1 MGRLVDIAYV
11 IVFGGTGAVCVV
23 RLALLGDPFI
33 AFLSALFA
41 NI

>member
-1 MGRLVDIAYV
+1 MVDIAYV
-11 IVFGGTGAVCVV
+11 IFFGGTGAVCVV
-23 RLALLGDPFI
+23 RLALLYGDPFF